1 LPGRGLHHD
10 GPRRLGRN
18 DAHLERTA
26 IGTIVKG
33 GTVVTATDVASA
45 DVLIENGVI
54 TSIAASIP
62 TSGHTVVDAS
72 GAYVFP
78 GFIDPH
84 THLDMPFGGTVTA
97 DDFASGTVAA
107 ALGGT
112 TSIVDFALHT
122 KGDTLAN
129 ALKTWIK
136 KADGKASIDYA
147 FHLTIA
153 DGRQETLE
161 EIPLMIEREG
171 VNSFKC
177 FMAYKHVL
185 QVDDETIFRVLK
197 ASAQYGGL
205 VQVHAENGDVIQVT
219 VEEALAEGNT
229 APKYHALTRP
239 VELEME
245 ATSRAIRLAE
255 VAGAPLYVVHVSSA
269 GAADA
274 ISDGRKRGL
283 PIYGE
288 TCPQYLVCDTSDYDR
303 PDFAG
308 ANYVMSP
315 PLRDKW
321 NQDVLIRKLK
331 NGELQTIGSDHCSFM
346 CGQKE
351 LGKDDFSKIPNGAAT
366 IEDRVGILYE
376 RVVNGGVIGLNQ
388 FVAVCSTNPA
398 KLFGLFPR
406 KGTIAVG
413 SDGDVVVW
421 DPNATR
427 TISASTHHMAADN
440 SIFEGM
446 TVTGRPRYVLS
457 RGRLLVD
464 GDKYV
469 GETGK
474 GLRQKSSPF
483 RPIAL

>member
-1 LPGRGLHHD
+1 M
-10 GPRRLGRN
+10 
-18 DAHLERTA
+18 ERTA

-33 GTVVTATDVASA
+33 GTIVTATDTYVA
-45 DVLIENGVI
+45 DILIEGGTI
-54 TSIAASIP
+54 ASIATSIP
-62 TSGHTVVDAS
+62 TSQGSTVIDAS
-72 GAYVFP
+72 GSYVFP

-97 DDFASGTVAA
+97 DDFASGTAA
-107 ALGGT
+107 AAIGGT
-112 TSIVDFALHT
+112 TTIVDFALHT
-122 KGDTLAN
+122 KGDSLAN
-129 ALKTWIK
+129 ALKTWNK
-136 KADGKASIDYA
+136 KAAGNASIDYA

-161 EIPLMIEREG
+161 EIPVMIEQEG

-185 QVDDETIFRVLK
+185 QVDDETIYRTMQ
-197 ASAQYGGL
+197 ACAQFGGL
-205 VQVHAENGDVIQVT
+205 VQVHAENGDVIEVT
-219 VEEALAEGNT
+219 VKEALEAGNT

-239 VELEME
+239 VQLEME
-245 ATSRAIRLAE
+245 ATARAIYLAE
-255 VAGAPLYVVHVSSA
+255 VSGSPLYVVHVSSG

-303 PDFAG
+303 PDFVG
-308 ANYVMSP
+308 ANFVMSP

-321 NQDVLIRKLK
+321 NQNVLIGKLK
-331 NGELQTIGSDHCSFM
+331 NGELQTIGSDHCSFL
-346 CGQKE
+346 CEQKK
-351 LGKDDFSKIPNGAAT
+351 LGEDDFSKIPNGAAT
-366 IEDRVGILYE
+366 IEDRVAVIYE
-376 RVVNGGVIGLNQ
+376 RIVNSGVVGLNQ
-388 FVAVCSTNPA
+388 FVAMVSTNPA

-413 SDGDVVVW
+413 SDGDLVVW
-421 DPNATR
+421 DPESTR
-427 TISASTHHMAADN
+427 TISAKSHHMKADN

-446 TVTGRPRYVLS
+446 AIRGGPRYVLS
-457 RGRLLVD
+457 RGRLLAE

-474 GLRQKSSPF
+474 GIRQKSAPF

>member
-1 LPGRGLHHD
+1 V
-10 GPRRLGRN
+10 
-18 DAHLERTA
+18 ERTA
-26 IGTIVKG
+26 IRTIVKG
-33 GTVVTATDVASA
+33 GTIVTATDSYVA
-45 DVLIENGVI
+45 DILIENGTI
-54 TSIAASIP
+54 ASIASSLPSSSA
-62 TSGHTVVDAS
+62 TTVIDATGS
-72 GAYVFP
+72 YVFP

-97 DDFASGTVAA
+97 DDFASGTAA
-107 ALGGT
+107 AAIGGT
-112 TSIVDFALHT
+112 TTIVDFALHT
-122 KGDTLAN
+122 KGDSLAN
-129 ALKTWIK
+129 ALKTWNK
-136 KADGKASIDYA
+136 KASGNASIDYA

-161 EIPLMIEREG
+161 EIPVMIEQEG

-185 QVDDETIFRVLK
+185 QVDDETIFRTMQACAK
-197 ASAQYGGL
+197 FGGL
-205 VQVHAENGDVIQVT
+205 VQVHAENGDVIEVT
-219 VEEALAEGNT
+219 VKEALEAGNT

-239 VELEME
+239 VQLEME
-245 ATSRAIRLAE
+245 ATARAIYLAE
-255 VAGAPLYVVHVSSA
+255 VSGSPLYVVHVSSG

-321 NQDVLIRKLK
+321 NQNVLIGKLK
-331 NGELQTIGSDHCSFM
+331 NGELQTIGSDHCSFL
-346 CGQKE
+346 CEQKK
-351 LGKDDFSKIPNGAAT
+351 LGEDDFSKIPNGAAT
-366 IEDRVGILYE
+366 IEDRVAVIYE
-376 RVVNGGVIGLNQ
+376 RIVNSGVVGLNQ
-388 FVAVCSTNPA
+388 FVAMVSTNPA

-413 SDGDVVVW
+413 SDGDLVVW

-427 TISASTHHMAADN
+427 TISAASHHMKADN

-446 TVTGRPRYVLS
+446 AIRGGPRYVLS
-457 RGRLLVD
+457 RGRVLAE
-464 GDKYV
+464 GNKYV

-474 GLRQKSSPF
+474 GIRQKSAPF
-483 RPIAL
+483 RPIQL